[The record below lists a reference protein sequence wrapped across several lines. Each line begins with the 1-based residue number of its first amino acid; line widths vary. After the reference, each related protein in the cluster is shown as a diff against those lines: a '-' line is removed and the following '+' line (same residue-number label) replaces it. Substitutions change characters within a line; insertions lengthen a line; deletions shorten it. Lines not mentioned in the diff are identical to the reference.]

1 MEIKSV
7 KAFKEYSK
15 EKFTKR
21 VMYKEGGSTVFV
33 LNFEPGQTLPAHKH
47 PGTNVYILV
56 LNGAGTFT
64 IDGNQRELK
73 EQDVLLIDGDE
84 ELSFENTGDQPV
96 SLYVMLNKIPDERFA
111 QDI

>member
-7 KAFKEYSK
+7 NSFKEYSS

-21 VMYKEGGSTVFV
+21 IMFKEGGSTVFV

-56 LNGAGTFT
+56 LNGSGTFT
-64 IDGNQRELK
+64 VDGKQQLLN
-73 EQDVLLIDGDE
+73 EQDVLLITGEE